1 MQMVCQKTAKKYFYL
16 ARNYFSFFE
25 KILLAM
31 ADNICRIRETK
42 GKQMKLTVAQYR
54 TILNGLMSRK
64 SQLEELLAL
73 NSVYITAE
81 DRSSWQAE
89 LDGIPS
95 LIDTMAMAS
104 VQESIG

>member
-1 MQMVCQKTAKKYFYL
+1 
-16 ARNYFSFFE
+16 
-25 KILLAM
+25 
-31 ADNICRIRETK
+31 
-42 GKQMKLTVAQYR
+42 MKLTVAQYR
-54 TILNGLMSRK
+54 TILNGLMSRE

-73 NSVYITAE
+73 KSSFVTTE
-81 DRSSWQAE
+81 DRARWQNE

>member
-1 MQMVCQKTAKKYFYL
+1 MPIPYVE
-16 ARNYFSFFE
+16 S
-25 KILLAM
+25 
-31 ADNICRIRETK
+31 
-42 GKQMKLTVAQYR
+42 GKRKRKMKLTAAQYR
-54 TILNGLMSRK
+54 TILNGLMSRE

-73 NSVYITAE
+73 NSVYITPE
-81 DRSSWQAE
+81 DRSRWQAE